1 MEANG
6 NVMNNIP
13 TLRRPGAEMSD
24 LEAIGRCIAGVARAK
39 DGRGRWHNQAAL
51 QARLLPGTTP
61 TIARLTAEA
70 ARRVGEAIA
79 QAAQP

>member
-6 NVMNNIP
+6 NVMNKTP

-51 QARLLPGTTP
+51 QEVRP
-61 TIARLTAEA
+61 
-70 ARRVGEAIA
+70 
-79 QAAQP
+79 